1 MGSSRKRVNREG
13 KVRYAALYRDLRGRQ
28 RSAGT
33 FATEKQADR
42 AWQRAEAMVEG
53 GRLGDLR
60 RGRQKFKQYVEDAW
74 LPSHEIEVS
83 TRERY
88 TYTINNY
95 LLPDFG
101 GMRMVDVLP
110 EHVRDWIAKLKANG
124 LAPGTIATTKT
135 ILSAIFT
142 TALNDQVVFLH
153 PCRGVKTP
161 TVPRATRTIV
171 TPEQFDL
178 IYRSLP
184 DASSQ
189 LLVETNIECGLR
201 WGELSELR
209 PRDLVVRTRTLTVSR
224 AVVYVNPQ
232 FHPEGGRFLIKQYPK
247 DEEPR
252 RFRLSPQ
259 IVNKLNA
266 HIETGGL
273 EPNDLL
279 FPMRQ
284 DEAARPRKARLVGD
298 RDALGLTEPNAA
310 GRRYRHAT
318 LTGYSLG
325 RCRCEHCKDAYA
337 VYRAERREAGKDDPR
352 TPRLCDTDGH
362 IPRAWFRR
370 NVWLPA
376 LAAAHI
382 GLTVRVHDLRHAHAS
397 WLLAG
402 GADLQVVKERLGH
415 GSIRTTE
422 RYLHTLPDSDET
434 ALDAL
439 TKIRGRSAT

>member
-1 MGSSRKRVNREG
+1 MAAGRGDGRGWTAWRSAPRASKVQAVRRRRMVAEPRDRSLNAGAIHLHDQQLSAAGLRGDAHGRRPSGACPRLDREAQG
-13 KVRYAALYRDLRGRQ
+13 EWVGTRNDCDHQDDTERDLHHCPERPGGVPSPVS
-28 RSAGT
+28 RS
-33 FATEKQADR
+33 EDADR
-42 AWQRAEAMVEG
+42 AARDSYHRDTGAV
-53 GRLGDLR
+53 RSDL
-60 RGRQKFKQYVEDAW
+60 
-74 LPSHEIEVS
+74 PVS
-83 TRERY
+83 
-88 TYTINNY
+88 
-95 LLPDFG
+95 
-101 GMRMVDVLP
+101 
-110 EHVRDWIAKLKANG
+110 A
-124 LAPGTIATTKT
+124 
-135 ILSAIFT
+135 
-142 TALNDQVVFLH
+142 
-153 PCRGVKTP
+153 
-161 TVPRATRTIV
+161 
-171 TPEQFDL
+171 
-178 IYRSLP
+178 

-382 GLTVRVHDLRHAHAS
+382 GLKVRVHDLRHAHAS